1 MKIEVGF
8 NQLENGCP
16 LALPTGTWS
25 VAIAPIAAPSANGVS
40 TEETVKMVSITPD
53 SPAPEAPAL
62 SA

>member
-1 MKIEVGF
+1 
-8 NQLENGCP
+8 
-16 LALPTGTWS
+16 

-53 SPAPEAPAL
+53 SPAAEAPAL